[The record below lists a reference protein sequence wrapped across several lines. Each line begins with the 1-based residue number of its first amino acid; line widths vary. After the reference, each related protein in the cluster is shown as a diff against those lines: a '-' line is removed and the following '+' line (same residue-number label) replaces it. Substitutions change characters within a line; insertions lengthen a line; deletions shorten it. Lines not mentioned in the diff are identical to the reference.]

1 MAAFWPTTGGCD
13 SAARACRSYPSATAS
28 RARMPR
34 ASPCALR
41 GGALNGVALGRRG
54 GAARLWRGRGFAR
67 VARRRGPG
75 SGARGCEVVAARLV
89 VLGGSGAGTPA
100 LVEALVQRLG
110 ALPRPPALE
119 LMLHGRDAEKLALVE
134 AAARARA
141 AGQDWLRIGASSRR
155 QEALEGATLVLNQVR
170 VGGLRARSFDESF
183 PRALG
188 LPGEETL
195 GPGGFANACRTL
207 PVALELL
214 GDVARFA
221 PEATTINLT
230 NPAAMVQQAAERY
243 LGLRVISV
251 CDSPLSLIRALR
263 QVAEAPAGVAEY
275 LGMNHCGWVVSLRR
289 DGEERLPALL
299 ERVEEIPGLGI
310 EPRLVRELGAVP
322 GPYLRYY
329 YHPDRMLAAQQG
341 KPTRAEALLALEA
354 ELL

>member
-110 ALPRPPALE
+110 GRARPPE
-119 LMLHGRDAEKLALVE
+119 LALVE

-221 PEATTINLT
+221 PEATTINL
-230 NPAAMVQQAAERY
+230 
-243 LGLRVISV
+243 
-251 CDSPLSLIRALR
+251 
-263 QVAEAPAGVAEY
+263 
-275 LGMNHCGWVVSLRR
+275 
-289 DGEERLPALL
+289 
-299 ERVEEIPGLGI
+299 
-310 EPRLVRELGAVP
+310 
-322 GPYLRYY
+322 
-329 YHPDRMLAAQQG
+329 
-341 KPTRAEALLALEA
+341 
-354 ELL
+354 